1 MLGLQAIPAGSPTVL
16 PARLSQRG
24 LRPGCRPKSR
34 LPVMGVFALTESA
47 STATGDI
54 RTIVTVESSP
64 SISESTWVAPGAHVI
79 GNVILGHRSS
89 VWFNS
94 VLRADGDK
102 ITIGADTN
110 IQDLALCHVDPGKP
124 LTIGA
129 RVTVGHGA
137 ILRGCTI
144 EDDVLIGA
152 GWLEFAQPHPQTTLI
167 RPASLGTP
175 IALLTSSCAS
185 CFACR
190 ASVMHGARIGRGSTV
205 AAGADVLEHFHAPPY
220 SLIVGSPATVKAD
233 YTDKAACL
241 ARAAKQ
247 AHQYSARAS
256 AYRRSLREM
265 LDQPEGAECRQWEP
279 VAWNEAAARLGY
291 PRLLDDD
298 IDEAA
303 GGQAYELA
311 QAREVG
317 PAPVQN
323 GLDAP
328 GLRAGA
334 GGGGGGVANIGV
346 AALAGAMAS
355 IILTALRRGAR

>member
-1 MLGLQAIPAGSPTVL
+1 VLGLQAIPAGSPTVL

-152 GWLEFAQPHPQTTLI
+152 G
-167 RPASLGTP
+167 
-175 IALLTSSCAS
+175 
-185 CFACR
+185 

-317 PAPVQN
+317 PAPVRN

-328 GLRAGA
+328 RLRAGA